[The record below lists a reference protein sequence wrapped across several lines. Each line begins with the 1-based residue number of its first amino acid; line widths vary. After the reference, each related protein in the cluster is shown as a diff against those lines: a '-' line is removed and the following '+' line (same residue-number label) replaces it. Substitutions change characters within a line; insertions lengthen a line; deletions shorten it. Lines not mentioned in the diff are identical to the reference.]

1 VRSKEPVIVFDTN
14 VVLDSSL
21 VDDGDDD
28 DKRVFEAIDLRVNVP
43 DAVLVLVA
51 SVELVVVL
59 DGRGEY
65 E

>member
-1 VRSKEPVIVFDTN
+1 

-21 VDDGDDD
+21 VDDGDDE
-28 DKRVFEAIDLRVNVP
+28 DKRVLEAIDVRVNVA

-51 SVELVVVL
+51 CVELVVVL